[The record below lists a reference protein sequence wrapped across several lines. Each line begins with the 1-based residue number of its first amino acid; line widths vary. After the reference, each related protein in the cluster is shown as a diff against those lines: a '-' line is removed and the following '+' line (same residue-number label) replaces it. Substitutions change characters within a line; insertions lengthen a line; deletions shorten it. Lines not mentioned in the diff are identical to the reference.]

1 MLLMYSLTR
10 KSFLSICLGVL
21 ISIVLVIARFF
32 RWPLTLASPEGFPGA
47 KALQFLIVVVLI

>member
-1 MLLMYSLTR
+1 MYSLTR